1 MEQIHIIWCFL
12 SSLPGELATDNAF
25 RFCFAPDVSRPL
37 LELEQK
43 FFNEKRGGNG
53 KIA

>member
-1 MEQIHIIWCFL
+1 MVRFIIPL
-12 SSLPGELATDNAF
+12 YGALLTNNAF

-43 FFNEKRGGNG
+43 FFNEQRDVHG
-53 KIA
+53 KIT